1 MFRIIRVPSALD
13 QFFCTINPHF
23 RWDHWTYLRLLVLVI
38 AVAWGRRHVANL
50 DRYLDAP
57 YHRSRFNNF
66 FLVARWDPE
75 AALRQKRNLFR
86 RRRTTSLVSAKPQGN
101 ACFHWVD
108 AGWLAVSKLGNLHV
122 VFSRKRTA
130 RKILGLVTDTPELS
144 TAGLIQ
150 ANEKRWAVEQ
160 FVKDTKQL
168 RRSGL
173 PALRCNGRLEEIHR
187 ILHRSQ
193 PSDLR
198 LIDIDVEGVLQ
209 HRDNF
214 DEVDRSGLQIVDE
227 PRCWHNLLGLDIEDL

>member
-1 MFRIIRVPSALD
+1 MVLFDVYYLGLTVVQACRE
-13 QFFCTINPHF
+13 QHF
-23 RWDHWTYLRLLVLVI
+23 HFASTLKSNRSLFKQGWKLK
-38 AVAWGRRHVANL
+38 AGR
-50 DRYLDAP
+50 YG
-57 YHRSRFNNF
+57 
-66 FLVARWDPE
+66 
-75 AALRQKRNLFR
+75 RNLFR

-193 PSDLR
+193 PSHLR

>member
-1 MFRIIRVPSALD
+1 
-13 QFFCTINPHF
+13 
-23 RWDHWTYLRLLVLVI
+23 
-38 AVAWGRRHVANL
+38 
-50 DRYLDAP
+50 
-57 YHRSRFNNF
+57 
-66 FLVARWDPE
+66 
-75 AALRQKRNLFR
+75 
-86 RRRTTSLVSAKPQGN
+86 
-101 ACFHWVD
+101 VD

-122 VFSRKRTA
+122 VFSRQGTA

-144 TAGLIQ
+144 AAGLIK

-160 FVKDTKQL
+160 FVRDTKQL

-193 PSDLR
+193 PSHLR

-227 PRCWHNLLGLDIEDL
+227 PRRWHNLLGLDIEDL